1 MSMRYS
7 SGFNLDKLR
16 QNLFAKK
23 GRFNKEMRQAAL
35 EGAEMIMEKS
45 QSNSPVDT
53 FNLEQAHH
61 IKESFTRADHVRFTI
76 EVSGI
81 GFGSDDPRPVD
92 SYAMEVHEH
101 YDMNRMGPKSQAK
114 ADSGH
119 DVGPKY
125 LERAIESEKAKAVD
139 LIRQAVRRNFKGR
152 R

>member
-7 SGFNLDKLR
+7 SSFNLDKLR
-16 QNLFAKK
+16 QNLFARK
-23 GRFNKEMRQAAL
+23 GRFNKDMRQAAE
-35 EGAEMIMEKS
+35 EGAEMVMAKS

-61 IKESFTRADHVRFTI
+61 IEQTLTKADHVRFTI

-92 SYAMEVHEH
+92 NYAMEVHEH
-101 YDMNRMGPKSQAK
+101 YDMNRMGPKSRAK

-125 LERAIESEKAKAVD
+125 LERAIESEKAKAVE
-139 LIRQAVRRNFKGR
+139 LIRQAVKRNFRKK
-152 R
+152 